1 MKGWHISRTYQVV
14 ALLVF
19 FQILF
24 HPLLTAHYF
33 LPPLMPSR
41 CLSGAL
47 TVARVKSM
55 GSLCKRGQWRDG
67 GWEGV
72 LILPQV
78 ESRGEGFVR
87 GNGRSVDPPATD
99 YPPS

>member
-1 MKGWHISRTYQVV
+1 M
-14 ALLVF
+14 L

-24 HPLLTAHYF
+24 HPLLTPITVS
-33 LPPLMPSR
+33 LTPSL
-41 CLSGAL
+41 CLSAAL
-47 TVARVKSM
+47 TVAGVKSI
-55 GSLCKRGQWRDG
+55 GSLYEG
-67 GWEGV
+67 GGGV

-87 GNGRSVDPPATD
+87 GNRRSVDPPATD